1 MAMKTEARLK
11 ARTPAK
17 AKASASAASNAKPVV
32 LLIGASGTLGRAVH
46 KELAQRHRVIAASR
60 RGKHTVDIT
69 DSASIRRLLDQLGKL
84 DAIVCCAG
92 HVHFGAL
99 ADMSEELYAIG
110 LRDKLMGQVNLAL
123 LGREHLND
131 GGSITLITG
140 ILADQPIR
148 FGSSASMVN
157 GALEAF
163 VRAAAIEL
171 PRGLRINAVSPN
183 VFTESMPGYAP
194 YFRGFE
200 AIPVAR
206 AALAFSRS
214 VEGAQTGQVYRV
226 Y

>member
-1 MAMKTEARLK
+1 MAKKTSG
-11 ARTPAK
+11 
-17 AKASASAASNAKPVV
+17 SAVKPKV
-32 LLIGASGTLGRAVH
+32 LLVGASGTLGCAVH
-46 KELAQRHRVIAASR
+46 EELQQRHEVIAASR
-60 RGKHTVDIT
+60 GSKIKVDIT
-69 DSASIRRLLDQLGKL
+69 DSASIRRLFKQVGKV
-84 DAIVCCAG
+84 DAIACTAG

-99 ADMSEELYAIG
+99 ANMTEELYAVG

-123 LGREHLND
+123 IGRDYLAD

-171 PRGLRINAVSPN
+171 PRSLRINAVSPN
-183 VFTESMPGYAP
+183 VFNESMPGYAP

-206 AALAFSRS
+206 AALAYSRS
-214 VEGAQTGQVYRV
+214 IEGAQTGQIFRV

>member
-1 MAMKTEARLK
+1 MPKK
-11 ARTPAK
+11 AVV
-17 AKASASAASNAKPVV
+17 AASKPTL
-32 LLIGASGTLGRAVH
+32 LLIGASGTLGRAVQA
-46 KELAQRHRVIAASR
+46 ELAPRHTVVGASR
-60 RGKHTVDIT
+60 SGKHKVDIT
-69 DSASIRRLLDQLGKL
+69 DPASIRRLLKQVGRM
-84 DAIVCCAG
+84 DAIACAAG

-99 ADMSEELYAIG
+99 AEMSEELYAIG

-123 LGREHLND
+123 IGREYLND
-131 GGSITLITG
+131 GGSITLISG
-140 ILADQPIR
+140 ILAEQPIR

-183 VFTESMPGYAP
+183 VFVESMPAYAP

-206 AALAFSRS
+206 AAQAYSRS
-214 VEGAQTGQVYRV
+214 IEGAQTGQVYRV